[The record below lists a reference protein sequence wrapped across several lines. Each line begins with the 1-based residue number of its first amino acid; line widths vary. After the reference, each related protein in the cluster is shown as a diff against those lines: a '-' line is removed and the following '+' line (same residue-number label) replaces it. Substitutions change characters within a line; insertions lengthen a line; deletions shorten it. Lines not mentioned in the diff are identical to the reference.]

1 MRPDQPTTGALGAAL
16 AVSAALLL
24 GACGTGDDGA
34 RAEPKAAK
42 LASAQVIE
50 KDPSAIACGHV
61 RDQQRWA
68 SETRRAT
75 VAIGDREKVPGLNR
89 LQTTQ
94 SLFFAMSEVC
104 KGRPASYRPADAA
117 VQGVRQGTYRAD
129 LGTP

>member
-1 MRPDQPTTGALGAAL
+1 MRPDKPATGVIVAAL

-24 GACGTGDDGA
+24 GACGAGDDEA
-34 RAEPKAAK
+34 RAERK
-42 LASAQVIE
+42 LASAQAIE
-50 KDPSAIACGHV
+50 KDPYVIACGHV

-94 SLFFAMSEVC
+94 SLFFAMTEVC
-104 KGRPASYRPADAA
+104 KERPASYQPADAA
-117 VQGVRQGTYRAD
+117 VQGVRQGKYRAD
-129 LGTP
+129 LGAP

>member
-1 MRPDQPTTGALGAAL
+1 MRSDKRTTGVLVAGI

-24 GACGTGDDGA
+24 GACGAGDDTA
-34 RAEPKAAK
+34 RAERKAPN
-42 LASAQVIE
+42 LASAQAIE
-50 KDPSAIACGHV
+50 KDPYAIACGHV

-89 LQTTQ
+89 LQATQ
-94 SLFFAMSEVC
+94 SMFFAMTEVC
-104 KGRPASYRPADAA
+104 NGRPASYEPADAA

-129 LGTP
+129 LGAP